1 MTEHATLDAPVL
13 DATAEATIEGLSNGL
28 GYASRSPIL
37 RTPAGQDLD
46 YEEISYPSADGIPLE
61 GWFIPAEG
69 STKLIVSMHAF
80 GFNRYGFPSHVEP
93 WKSAFGPG
101 NDTEI
106 DFTLD
111 YKLLHDHGYNVLAFD
126 FRNCG
131 LSGDANGNRMSNNH
145 FETRD
150 VIGTLDYIRS
160 RPDLSS
166 MRLGIFARCM
176 GASVTLRAIYENPG
190 AFGDVACLV
199 APLLLSP
206 RVFVEATLA
215 GAGLEG
221 DEYVDAVDQRFRLLT
236 SRPLADGNVS
246 DWAPAVTM
254 PTLTYG
260 TYGDSITRPCDLEN
274 AYAALGSA
282 EKDMFWI
289 EDGKVRW
296 DAYQYFQRHPQRI
309 LDWFETYMK

>member
-1 MTEHATLDAPVL
+1 MADRTTPDSRPLDPA
-13 DATAEATIEGLSNGL
+13 AEATIESLANGL

-37 RTPAGQDLD
+37 RTPADTGLD
-46 YEEISYPSADGIPLE
+46 YEEISYPSSDGVPLE
-61 GWFIPAEG
+61 GWFIPTKG
-69 STKLIVSMHAF
+69 STRLVVCMHAF
-80 GFNRYGFPSHVEP
+80 GFNRYGFPSHIEP

-111 YKLLHDHGYNVLAFD
+111 YKVLHDNGYNVLAFD

-160 RPDLSS
+160 RPELAS
-166 MRLGIFARCM
+166 MTLGIFARCM
-176 GASVTLRAIYENPG
+176 GAGVTFRAVHENPD
-190 AFGDVACLV
+190 AFDNVACLV

-206 RVFVEATLA
+206 RVFVEATLEN
-215 GAGLEG
+215 AGLSG
-221 DEYVDAVDQRFRLLT
+221 HIDEVDRRFQLLT
-236 SRPLADGNVS
+236 SRSLADGNVS
-246 DWAPAVTM
+246 DWAPSVTM

-260 TYGDSITRPCDLEN
+260 TYDDAITRPYDLKN
-274 AYAALGSA
+274 AYAALGA
-282 EKDMFWI
+282 TEKDMFWV
-289 EDGKVRW
+289 EDASVRW
-296 DAYQYFQRHPQRI
+296 DAYKHFQRHPRRI
-309 LDWFETYMK
+309 LDWFSAYMK

>member
-1 MTEHATLDAPVL
+1 MADDATLDAPVL
-13 DATAEATIEGLSNGL
+13 DAAAEATIDSLASGL

-37 RTPAGQDLD
+37 RTPAEHGLD
-46 YEEISYPSADGIPLE
+46 YEEISYASSDGIPIE
-61 GWFIPAEG
+61 GWFIPAGG
-69 STKLIVSMHAF
+69 SAKLIVCMHAF
-80 GFNRYGFPSHVEP
+80 GFNRYGFPSHIEP

-111 YKLLHDHGYNVLAFD
+111 YKILHDNGYNVLAFD

-131 LSGDANGNRMSNNH
+131 LSGDANGNRMSNNK

-160 RPDLSS
+160 RSDLSS
-166 MRLGIFARCM
+166 MTLGIFARCM
-176 GASVTLRAIYENPG
+176 GASVTFRAIHDNPE
-190 AFGDVACLV
+190 AFEHVTCLV

-206 RVFVEATLA
+206 RVFVEATLES
-215 GAGLEG
+215 AGLSEHI
-221 DEYVDAVDQRFRLLT
+221 DEVDRRFRLLT

-246 DWAPAVTM
+246 DWAPSVAM

-260 TYGDSITRPCDLEN
+260 VYDDSITRPYDLEN
-274 AYAALGSA
+274 AYAAIGSA
-282 EKDMFWI
+282 EKDMFWV
-289 EDGKVRW
+289 EDAKVRW
-296 DAYQYFQRHPQRI
+296 DAYKYFQRHPKRI
-309 LDWFETYMK
+309 LEWFDAYMK

>member
-1 MTEHATLDAPVL
+1 MSDHVGTTASVL
-13 DATAEATIEGLSNGL
+13 DATAAATIDAVATGL

-37 RTPAGQDLD
+37 RTPAEHGLE
-46 YEEISYPSADGIPLE
+46 YEAISYPSADGVPLE
-61 GWFIPAEG
+61 GWYIPVEG
-69 STKLIVSMHAF
+69 STKLIVCMHAF

-93 WKSAFGPG
+93 WRSAFGPG

-111 YKLLHDHGYNVLAFD
+111 YNVLHDAGYNVLAFD

-131 LSGDANGNRMSNNH
+131 LSGDANGNRMSNNY

-150 VIGTLDYIRS
+150 VLGTLDYIRS

-166 MRLGIFARCM
+166 MTLGIFARCM
-176 GASVTLRAIYENPG
+176 GAGVTFRAIHSDPE
-190 AFGDVACLV
+190 AFDGVSCLV

-206 RVFVEATLA
+206 RVFVEAA
-215 GAGLEG
+215 LEG
-221 DEYVDAVDQRFRLLT
+221 VGLGEHIDEVDRRFQLIT
-236 SRPLADGNVS
+236 SRPLADGEVS
-246 DWAPAVTM
+246 DWAPSVRT

-260 TYGDSITRPCDLEN
+260 VHDDPITRPYDLEN

-282 EKDMFWI
+282 DKDMFWI
-289 EDGKVRW
+289 EDSTIRW
-296 DAYQYFQRHPQRI
+296 DGYKYFQRHPQRI
-309 LDWFETYMK
+309 LEWFDTHMK

>member
-1 MTEHATLDAPVL
+1 MTENAALGAPVL
-13 DATAEATIEGLSNGL
+13 DAETEAAIESLANGL
-28 GYASRSPIL
+28 GYASRSPVL
-37 RTPAGQDLD
+37 RTPAEHGLA
-46 YEEISYPSADGIPLE
+46 YEEISYPSSDGVPLE

-69 STKLIVSMHAF
+69 STRLIVGMHAF

-111 YKLLHDHGYNVLAFD
+111 YKVLHDHGYNVLAFD

-166 MRLGIFARCM
+166 MALGIFARCM
-176 GASVTLRAIYENPG
+176 GAGVVFRAIHSRPQ
-190 AFGDVACLV
+190 AFDDVACLV

-206 RVFVEATLA
+206 RVFVEATLE
-215 GAGLEG
+215 GAGLGEHI
-221 DEYVDAVDQRFRLLT
+221 DEVDRRFRLLT
-236 SRPLADGNVS
+236 SRTLADGNVS
-246 DWAPAVTM
+246 DWAPSVTV

-260 TYGDSITRPCDLEN
+260 VYDDAITRPYDLEN
-274 AYAALGSA
+274 AYAALGA
-282 EKDMFWI
+282 TEKDMFWI
-289 EDGKVRW
+289 EDETVRW
-296 DAYQYFQRHPQRI
+296 AGYRYFQRHPQRI
-309 LDWFETYMK
+309 LDWFDTHMK